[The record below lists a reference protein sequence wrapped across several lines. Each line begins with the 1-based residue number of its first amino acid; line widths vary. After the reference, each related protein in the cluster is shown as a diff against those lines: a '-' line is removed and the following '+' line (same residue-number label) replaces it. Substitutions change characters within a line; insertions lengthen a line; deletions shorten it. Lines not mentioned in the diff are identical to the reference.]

1 MKIVIIGDGKVGFA
15 IAKQLSQ
22 EGYDLTIIENKPQ
35 VLNLTMDVLD
45 VVGVQGNGGDYDVL
59 KEAQVNQADL
69 VIAVTSS
76 DEINIISCLMAKK
89 MGADH
94 TIARIRNPEY
104 VKGLRILK
112 EDLGLSMQINPEQTA
127 AREIVRSL
135 SFPNSIKVN
144 SFAKGRLELAEIRI
158 REENSLAKK
167 TVHQIDKS
175 LKSKVQ
181 FVAIKRNDN
190 VLLPTGNTVIEL
202 NDKVTLTGSTKQLK
216 KFLSEIGIIQK
227 RTVHEIM
234 IIGGGKITFY
244 LIPMLLDMGIEVK
257 VIEIKED
264 RCMALVE
271 KFPQITVIH
280 GDGTDHELLL
290 SESLREMDAFIA
302 LTDIDEENVI
312 ISMFAHNH
320 GVPRVLPKVNH
331 VSLGFLLEKL
341 GLENTITPK
350 NLVTNQIIQYVRA
363 MQNTLGSNVESLI
376 KVVDDRVE
384 ILEFRVRDNCKFID
398 KQIKDLKLKDGILI
412 SYIIHKSI
420 PKIANGNSVIS
431 LGDTVIITSHLKGLR
446 DINDVLA

>member
-227 RTVHEIM
+227 RIVHEIM

-320 GVPRVLPKVNH
+320 GVPRVLPKVNR

>member
-158 REENSLAKK
+158 REENSLTKK

-320 GVPRVLPKVNH
+320 GVPRVLPKVNR

-376 KVVDDRVE
+376 KIVDDQVE

>member
-94 TIARIRNPEY
+94 TIARIKNPEY

-227 RTVHEIM
+227 RIVHEIM

-320 GVPRVLPKVNH
+320 GVPRVLPKVNR